1 MEGKK
6 VLWVVFSIALAL
18 VVILAAGLF
27 LLRPRQPA
35 SAAQVR
41 PGAAPSLQGYDPYE
55 YVRGTSAPPGLT
67 PPPAES
73 EPVVIVVGEPPGSQP
88 PAQPVESA
96 IAPLESPR
104 ERASAIPAPVA
115 QSAAKSERPSAPQ
128 ERAPQERA
136 TAPHRYRHREAGGA
150 GCCQTGRQAGRQ
162 TEVRECDRIL
172 DPGRLLLQRLAG

>member
-27 LLRPRQPA
+27 LLRPRQPG

-55 YVRGTSAPPGLT
+55 YVRGPSAPPGLT

-73 EPVVIVVGEPPGSQP
+73 EPVVIVEGIWPNRNFETGIGINVLTSADPGWP
-88 PAQPVESA
+88 N
-96 IAPLESPR
+96 
-104 ERASAIPAPVA
+104 
-115 QSAAKSERPSAPQ
+115 
-128 ERAPQERA
+128 
-136 TAPHRYRHREAGGA
+136 GGA
-150 GCCQTGRQAGRQ
+150 VFHDTAVWIRKA
-162 TEVRECDRIL
+162 
-172 DPGRLLLQRLAG
+172 P